1 MQSLVL
7 YDYYSDLFLT
17 SSAGP
22 WHLGMRLIY
31 SILNVVSCPDPF
43 QKNRG
48 FPEKGSGHETLLNAA
63 NIDQNMYLSVV
74 FYSTQCITTT
84 QYMILILHVASSMER
99 YAHLEYRIN
108 THTSVFTFHA
118 LCHQYSWLEEQLRI
132 SLYLNSPPGA

>member
-1 MQSLVL
+1 MLQHECNLL
-7 YDYYSDLFLT
+7 YDYYSDLFLA

-22 WHLGMRLIY
+22 WHLGMRLIH
-31 SILNVVSCPDPF
+31 SILNAVSCPDPF

-48 FPEKGSGHETLLNAA
+48 FPEKGSGHETILNAA

-84 QYMILILHVASSMER
+84 QYMILILHVASSMEH

-108 THTSVFTFHA
+108 THKSLLTFQA
-118 LCHQYSWLEEQLRI
+118 LCDQYSWLEEQQCI
-132 SLYLNSPPGA
+132 SLFK